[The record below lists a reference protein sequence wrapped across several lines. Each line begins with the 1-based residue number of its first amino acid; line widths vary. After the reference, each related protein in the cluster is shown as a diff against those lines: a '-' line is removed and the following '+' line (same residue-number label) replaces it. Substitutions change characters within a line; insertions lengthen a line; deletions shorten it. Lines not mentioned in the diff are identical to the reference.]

1 MKLPRGL
8 RSNLDE
14 LEGRSA
20 KTPSPEGST
29 ASGSASRPAL
39 SRHAPA
45 TRLPGLF
52 RNMVTELHC
61 KSVT

>member
-1 MKLPRGL
+1 MTLPRGL
-8 RSNLDE
+8 RSKLEE
-14 LEGRSA
+14 LECRSA

-29 ASGSASRPAL
+29 ASRSAPRLAS

-52 RNMVTELHC
+52 RNMITELHC